1 MGYVAYNDNI
11 VVQRNRK
18 ESKFEINPDFELHSL
33 VLSVGNKVEG
43 LQSGEKVVLNYSGS
57 YTVLEENEDFTIV
70 SVPAESVVCKLSGC

>member
-18 ESKFEINPDFELHSL
+18 ESKFEIKPDFELHSL